1 MLSAKLNNLSQNK
14 TVFPSIKIVNKDCV
28 YIRRMENYQEA
39 EWSSA
44 VGLEDHYKNLE
55 ANYAQQFGDHQ
66 DEEGISYTTYQIQ
79 LQLK

>member
-1 MLSAKLNNLSQNK
+1 
-14 TVFPSIKIVNKDCV
+14 
-28 YIRRMENYQEA
+28 MENYQEA